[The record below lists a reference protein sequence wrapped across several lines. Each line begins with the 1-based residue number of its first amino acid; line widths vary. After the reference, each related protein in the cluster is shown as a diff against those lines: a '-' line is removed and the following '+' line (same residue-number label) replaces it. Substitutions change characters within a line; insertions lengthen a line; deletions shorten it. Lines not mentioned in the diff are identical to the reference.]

1 MRRQRLEGYEIPQ
14 ASWRHPKTKC
24 SYSSLTTLKGH
35 EVEIAD

>member
-14 ASWRHPKTKC
+14 ASWRHLKTKC
-24 SYSSLTTLKGH
+24 SDSSLTTLKGH